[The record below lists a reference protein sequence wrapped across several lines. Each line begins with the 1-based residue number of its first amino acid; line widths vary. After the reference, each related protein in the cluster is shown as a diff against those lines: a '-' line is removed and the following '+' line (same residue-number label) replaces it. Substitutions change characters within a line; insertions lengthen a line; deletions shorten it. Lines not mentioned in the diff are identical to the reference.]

1 METASDDWFADFDGD
16 GLAEMAVGRLTV
28 RTPEETAAAVK
39 KIIEYE
45 TNVPAESVI
54 LVSDIND
61 GFDFEGASRQLRD
74 LLPPQ
79 IRADQI
85 NRGSMDA
92 QTAKQLLIEGINK
105 GAKVVNYVGHGS
117 VDLWR
122 GNLLTNEDAGQL
134 SNTEHLPVFVMMTC
148 LNGYFV
154 DPATGS
160 LAESLMRVERAGAVA
175 VWASSGMTLPH
186 EQAEMNQQL
195 YRLVFAPGSNT
206 TLGQATRGAK
216 ASIADVDIRRTWILF
231 GDPTMKL
238 R

>member
-1 METASDDWFADFDGD
+1 
-16 GLAEMAVGRLTV
+16 
-28 RTPEETAAAVK
+28 
-39 KIIEYE
+39 
-45 TNVPAESVI
+45 
-54 LVSDIND
+54 
-61 GFDFEGASRQLRD
+61 
-74 LLPPQ
+74 
-79 IRADQI
+79 
-85 NRGSMDA
+85 
-92 QTAKQLLIEGINK
+92 
-105 GAKVVNYVGHGS
+105 
-117 VDLWR
+117 
-122 GNLLTNEDAGQL
+122 
-134 SNTEHLPVFVMMTC
+134 MMSC

-195 YRLVFAPGSNT
+195 YRLVFASGSST

-216 ASIADVDIRRTWILF
+216 AAIADIDIRRTWILF